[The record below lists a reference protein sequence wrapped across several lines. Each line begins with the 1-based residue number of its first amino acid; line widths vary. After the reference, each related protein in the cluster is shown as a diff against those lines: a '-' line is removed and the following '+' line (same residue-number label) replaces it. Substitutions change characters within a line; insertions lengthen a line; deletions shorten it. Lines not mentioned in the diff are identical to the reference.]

1 MKTSIRLISLIL
13 AMMMLLT
20 SFVACGPDT
29 SDDGDSNS
37 DDTAAET
44 KNSALADIGI
54 NWDGADFRILGRG
67 EGENNMFRNFELDR
81 DSMPED
87 VVGIAVWN
95 RNEALMSKY
104 GINVVGTLVDD
115 KPNDVAKL
123 FLEAGDDQYDLIV
136 CPPNSLHP
144 LAMQGYLVDIPT
156 LKYIDTDM
164 DCWNSYA
171 NKQLT
176 MGGKLYYTTNKF
188 LLHDKHRTW
197 MVFYNRELAR
207 QLNIGYLETEV
218 FDGTWTIDRLI
229 EISRIGSAETDGIDG
244 MSYDDRWGVA
254 FSSNY
259 CFAQLAFASGFR
271 LSRHGADG
279 YPELIGAT
287 DEMVSI
293 VDKIYEL
300 IENKNACYMWQ
311 LRPESEKPAGRLD
324 NYIFCDGHA
333 VVIVDVISTFDD
345 MKAAGVSFEFG
356 AIPNPKYNEAQED
369 YYSFPNYSNGSLF
382 GVPFTIFDPDKVGF
396 ALEAISEESV
406 DTTYKEYIETK
417 CKLQDVYDEDSAR
430 CLDIIFKNVV
440 YDIVHVSNIGN
451 LGEIVNKELPQADS
465 NIYARRFYQYER
477 RANKELKQIREA
489 YESVDR

>member
-1 MKTSIRLISLIL
+1 MKTGVRLISLIL

-20 SFVACGPDT
+20 SFVACDT
-29 SDDGDSNS
+29 DVSDDNS
-37 DDTAAET
+37 DDTVAQTEQ
-44 KNSALADIGI
+44 SALESSGI
-54 NWDGADFRILGRG
+54 NWDGAEFRILGRG
-67 EGENNMFRNFELDR
+67 EGENNMFRNFEIDR
-81 DSMPED
+81 EEMPED
-87 VVGIAVWN
+87 IVGIAVWN
-95 RNEALMSKY
+95 RNEALMKKY
-104 GINVVGTLVDD
+104 GIDVVGTLVND
-115 KPNDVAKL
+115 KPNNIAST
-123 FLEAGDDQYDLIV
+123 FLGAGDDQYDLIV

-144 LAMQGYLVDIPT
+144 FAMQGYLVDIPS

-171 NKQLT
+171 NKQLS

-207 QLNIGYLETEV
+207 ELNIGYLETEV
-218 FDGTWTIDRLI
+218 FEGTWTIDRLI
-229 EISRIGSAETDGIDG
+229 EIAKIGSAEVDGVDG

-287 DEMVSI
+287 DEMVAI
-293 VDKIYEL
+293 LDKIYEL
-300 IENKNACYMWQ
+300 ISDKNTCYMWQ

-324 NYIFCDGHA
+324 NYIFCDGNA

-345 MKAAGVSFEFG
+345 MRAAGVSFEFG
-356 AIPNPKYNEAQED
+356 AIPNPKYNEEQED
-369 YYSFPNYSNGSLF
+369 YYSFPNFSNGSLF
-382 GVPFTIFDPDKVGF
+382 AVPTTIFDPDKVGF

-406 DTTYKEYIETK
+406 DTTYREYIDTK
-417 CKLQDVYDEDSAR
+417 CKLQDAYDEDSAR
-430 CLDIIFKNVV
+430 CLDIIFENVV
-440 YDIVHVSNIGN
+440 YDIVHISDIGD
-451 LGEIVNKELPQADS
+451 LAKVVNSELPQSES
-465 NIYARRFYQYER
+465 NIYARRFYQLER
-477 RANKELKQIREA
+477 KTRKALKEIRDA
-489 YESVDR
+489 YESN